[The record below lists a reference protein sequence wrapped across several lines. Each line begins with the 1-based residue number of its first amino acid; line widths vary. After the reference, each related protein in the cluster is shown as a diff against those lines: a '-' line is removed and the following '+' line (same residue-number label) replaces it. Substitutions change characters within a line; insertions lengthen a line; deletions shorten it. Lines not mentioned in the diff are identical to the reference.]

1 MYNTNIP
8 KLSPPLITSRTTHCT
23 CRSVDDIDAWSGA
36 VSEHSLP
43 GAMVG
48 PLNACII
55 GRQFRSLKRGDRFW
69 YEYQQPSVGFTTG
82 KFNQMSVCTMGRHA
96 GAYLRVPTTLLVRC

>member
-1 MYNTNIP
+1 MRGFGIYYLVSIP
-8 KLSPPLITSRTTHCT
+8 VVQHFMS